1 MDNSRLDKIE
11 DMLATLITMVGNNNN
26 KQSKMEQRLG
36 SMEQKVD
43 SMEQRLGSM
52 EQKVDSM
59 EQRLDNVEQNLTEI
73 KNEQSSM
80 REEIMT
86 KLTDMQADQN
96 YIWEK
101 AAKNERELAII
112 KSRLQ
117 I

>member
-43 SMEQRLGSM
+43 SMEQRLD
-52 EQKVDSM
+52 K
-59 EQRLDNVEQNLTEI
+59 VEQNLTEI
-73 KNEQSSM
+73 KKEQSSM

>member
-1 MDNSRLDKIE
+1 MSKVDNSRLDKIE

-43 SMEQRLGSM
+43 SMEQRLD
-52 EQKVDSM
+52 K
-59 EQRLDNVEQNLTEI
+59 VEQNLTEI
-73 KNEQSSM
+73 KKEQSSM